1 VRLSYLLLLYCFG
14 LLPTAFAGELTPI
27 RIGVT
32 RDASTAA
39 VLIAIDAGYFKAE
52 GLDPKL
58 SVLETDASVSA
69 AVASGKADVGMVT
82 LSAPFFNY
90 AASHRLKVIASR
102 SSDQTGFPLYALL
115 VSQKARAAG
124 LTGVRGLTN
133 AKIGVAGADSG
144 AYYALFRIAS
154 RFDLGEEAIKTTV
167 LKSNAQ
173 ELAAL
178 SRGTIDAALLPYS
191 TALAL
196 ANKGRSILRL
206 SDFAEWQQGVV
217 FAAADTLE
225 KQRSLIAAF
234 MRAYQHG
241 AADYALNFQN
251 YDDGGDF
258 IPGLNYDRYLDLIA
272 RQVQVSA
279 ESLARTKSYTDR
291 RANLDAPDIRRQV
304 QFWQDRG
311 KLDKSVSPD
320 ELLDLSFIGEEGG
333 APH

>member
-1 VRLSYLLLLYCFG
+1 
-14 LLPTAFAGELTPI
+14 
-27 RIGVT
+27 
-32 RDASTAA
+32 
-39 VLIAIDAGYFKAE
+39 
-52 GLDPKL
+52 
-58 SVLETDASVSA
+58 
-69 AVASGKADVGMVT
+69 
-82 LSAPFFNY
+82 
-90 AASHRLKVIASR
+90 
-102 SSDQTGFPLYALL
+102 
-115 VSQKARAAG
+115 
-124 LTGVRGLTN
+124 LTGVRGLAN
-133 AKIGVAGADSG
+133 AKIGVADADSG
-144 AYYALFRIAS
+144 SYYALFRIAS

-206 SDFAEWQQGVV
+206 SDFTEWQQGIV
-217 FAAADTLE
+217 FAAADTLQ
-225 KQRSLIAAF
+225 KQRSLIEAF

-241 AADYALNFQN
+241 TADYALNFQN

-258 IPGLNYDRYLDLIA
+258 IAGPNYDRYLDLIA
-272 RQVQVSA
+272 RQVKVSP
-279 ESLARTKSYTDR
+279 ELLGRTKTYTDR

-320 ELLDLSFIGEEGG
+320 DLLDLSFIGEEGG
-333 APH
+333 ARH